1 MRLFPGVPRMIK
13 RLTRSLSFRLL
24 AIFLVLAT
32 AFVYFATIGIRWVYS
47 EDDLRELISGHL
59 SLHVNYV
66 RKDIGDPPRIER
78 AIEITRQVP
87 VDIRIAG
94 DGLDWASDP
103 NFPAMNELEF
113 GASNIFG
120 EDPRAWLGLSPARAA
135 RVMWSA
141 PPPPAHARH

>member
-1 MRLFPGVPRMIK
+1 MIE

-24 AIFLVLAT
+24 AIFLVLAI

-59 SLHVNYV
+59 SLHINYV
-66 RKDIGDPPRIER
+66 RRDIGDPPQIER

-94 DGLDWASDP
+94 QGFDWASDP
-103 NFPAMNELEF
+103 GFPTMDELQF
-113 GASNIFG
+113 GTSNIFG
-120 EDPRAWLGLSPARAA
+120 EDPGAWLNELEDVQFAA
-135 RVMWSA
+135 LGS
-141 PPPPAHARH
+141 H